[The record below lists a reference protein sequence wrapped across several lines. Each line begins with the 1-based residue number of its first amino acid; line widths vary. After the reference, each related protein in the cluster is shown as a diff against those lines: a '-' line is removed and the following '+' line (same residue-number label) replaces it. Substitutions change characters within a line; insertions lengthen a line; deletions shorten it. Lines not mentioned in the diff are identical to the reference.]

1 MLRKAIF
8 NYHRPFNTSKKL
20 IEIKKEGSK
29 QVWDSLQKYIP
40 IYSVFQTD
48 RKNEDK
54 DSEIQDSMNVA
65 IKEILAQ
72 EEIQG
77 LLDKIFEKVKETTET
92 VANHTL
98 EKLAEMNPDLASEL
112 VQNFEEHKWN
122 SIFKCGL
129 MSDLNSPINK
139 RC

>member
-1 MLRKAIF
+1 
-8 NYHRPFNTSKKL
+8 
-20 IEIKKEGSK
+20 
-29 QVWDSLQKYIP
+29 
-40 IYSVFQTD
+40 
-48 RKNEDK
+48 
-54 DSEIQDSMNVA
+54 MNVA